1 MNIINDARRDGMR
14 RQKVKVRRD
23 SKATQFNV
31 AITTLLFIAL
41 LGTISLSIIW
51 KADDIHAIQIDV
63 LPPSA
68 LARFH
73 IPHDGSCLDINSNV
87 PSDVAFANGYNRA
100 HADWLGL
107 NGRHAFDDSTSLKDK
122 TAYQL
127 GYKEGW
133 ADASKGIFQQDC

>member
-1 MNIINDARRDGMR
+1 VRL
-14 RQKVKVRRD
+14 QEVKTSRD
-23 SKATQFNV
+23 SMPTQFNV
-31 AITTLLFIAL
+31 VITTLLFIAL

-51 KADDIHAIQIDV
+51 KAKEIHAVQMDV

-73 IPHDGSCLDINSNV
+73 TPHNDSCLDINSNV
-87 PSDVAFANGYNRA
+87 PSDVAFAKGYNEA

-107 NGRHAFDDSTSLKDK
+107 NGRHGFDDSTSLKDK

-133 ADASKGIFQQDC
+133 IDASKGIYQQDC